1 VEHAGL
7 LIISLDGEEGKLDA
21 EADSDREAGGV
32 FRALGC
38 KGCLVNANSIVS
50 EIQIFRGR
58 AFWPFN

>member
-1 VEHAGL
+1 MEHAGL
-7 LIISLDGEEGKLDA
+7 LIISLEGRLDA

-58 AFWPFN
+58 PFWPFN